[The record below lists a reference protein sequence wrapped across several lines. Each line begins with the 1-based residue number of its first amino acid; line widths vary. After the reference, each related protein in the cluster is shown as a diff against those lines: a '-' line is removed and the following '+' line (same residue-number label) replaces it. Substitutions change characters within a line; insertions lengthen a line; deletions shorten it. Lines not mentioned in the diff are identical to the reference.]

1 MKPEATGKVGVS
13 QVVRIGAP
21 VALAADIRARYDNI
35 AFGYSS
41 LNTAVAGAIPEL
53 MFYFYSFDFEP
64 LLEHHPAKY
73 PGYFESRI
81 FRVN

>member
-1 MKPEATGKVGVS
+1 MTNSAVLRYRRPSRLGVRTIVKPEATGKVGVS

-41 LNTAVAGAIPEL
+41 LNTHRRGRYPRIDV
-53 MFYFYSFDFEP
+53 
-64 LLEHHPAKY
+64 LLL
-73 PGYFESRI
+73 FI
-81 FRVN
+81 